1 MSSTSTSPDDP
12 ELSERPAKIPKLT
25 EVDSTVSSSVHTLP
39 EPTETENDGSAAK
52 ESSNTVDSDE
62 KNVRRGRTILSF
74 GYLGEGYCGLQS
86 YDTTFSPP
94 SLDRIRTDGHILIG
108 IQAMKTQQR

>member
-1 MSSTSTSPDDP
+1 MDTTSTSPDDP

-25 EVDSTVSSSVHTLP
+25 EIDSAISSSVHALS
-39 EPTETENDGSAAK
+39 EPKETGNDGSIAK
-52 ESSNTVDSDE
+52 ESSQAVDSDE

-86 YDTTFSPP
+86 YDTTFTHISF
-94 SLDRIRTDGHILIG
+94 DRIRTDEFILIG
-108 IQAMKTQQR
+108 IPVMKMQRR